1 MITADEALA
10 TLQRQLDDTDGEQ
23 VSRELLLTFLQDG
36 YDRLCR
42 EGECLFDIEM
52 YESRPRTANYTREF
66 ERQFIDTPVM
76 ERFTC
81 TRETDAEFTDGDA
94 LVSNHTRP
102 SDATYMTEA
111 GHGPTKTGLRK
122 LPPGYVSVD
131 RVTHHWLRLS
141 PQHDRYN
148 RMTRVAYQTLEG
160 GVFIYQMDQDGWQNI
175 RLVNVPAFENETE
188 TFEYN
193 KWKGEWDGSITYDK
207 DDVVTYVGTGW
218 RSLSDTNLGR
228 EPPTAAQWWVV
239 YPAGSE
245 QNFHGGIRRV
255 TSYDMDVETVIGTY
269 GGVRVVPMH
278 FASGSQY
285 GGVRKFVGDLNNT
298 RVEYYRL
305 GKPLDEAPFEIP
317 DRMVKYAQ
325 WWALHRVYSL
335 PGENESP
342 KLAEHFKMRFL
353 AGIERLKNRV
363 NSVNRDR
370 AIAMG
375 SKRNS
380 IRDNYLEHF
389 PASFGY
395 SRPFRR

>member
-1 MITADEALA
+1 MISADEALN

-42 EGECLFDIEM
+42 EGECLFDMEM
-52 YESRPRTANYTREF
+52 YESRPRTANYTKEF

-81 TRETDAEFTDGDA
+81 TRETDAEFIDGDA

-102 SDATYMTEA
+102 TDAEYMTES

-148 RMTRVAYQTLEG
+148 RLTRVAYQTLEG

-188 TFEYN
+188 TFKYN
-193 KWKGEWDGSITYDK
+193 GWMGEWVSTIDYARGDIVSHAGSFWKCALD
-207 DDVVTYVGTGW
+207 
-218 RSLSDTNLGR
+218 NLGQTPGYPIFWVAYTG
-228 EPPTAAQWWVV
+228 EPV
-239 YPAGSE
+239 
-245 QNFHGGIRRV
+245 NFHGGIRQV
-255 TSYDMDVETVIGTY
+255 TSYDMDVETVVGSY

-353 AGIERLKNRV
+353 AGVERLKSRI

-370 AIAMG
+370 AISMG
-375 SKRNS
+375 SKRTH
-380 IRDNYLEHF
+380 IKDNYLEHF
-389 PASFGY
+389 PADYGY

>member
-1 MITADEALA
+1 MITADEALN

-23 VSRELLLTFLQDG
+23 FTRELLLTFLQDG

-42 EGECLFDIEM
+42 EGECLFDMEM
-52 YESRPRTANYTREF
+52 YESRPRTANYTKEF

-81 TRETDAEFTDGDA
+81 TRETDAEFIDGDA

-102 SDATYMTEA
+102 TDAEYMTES

-148 RMTRVAYQTLEG
+148 RLTRVAYQTLEG

-188 TFEYN
+188 TFKYN
-193 KWKGEWDGSITYDK
+193 GWMGLYDFNTQYVKG
-207 DDVVTYVGTGW
+207 DVVIYLGNGWVLNSTSNIHGPLPGTPGVW
-218 RSLSDTNLGR
+218 SAYSAD
-228 EPPTAAQWWVV
+228 V
-239 YPAGSE
+239 
-245 QNFHGGIRRV
+245 NFHGGIRQV
-255 TSYDMDVETVIGTY
+255 TSYDMDVETVVGTY

-325 WWALHRVYSL
+325 WWAMHRAYSL

-353 AGIERLKNRV
+353 AGVERLKNRI

-370 AIAMG
+370 ALAMG
-375 SKRNS
+375 SKRTH

-389 PASFGY
+389 PADMGY
-395 SRPFRR
+395 SRSFRR